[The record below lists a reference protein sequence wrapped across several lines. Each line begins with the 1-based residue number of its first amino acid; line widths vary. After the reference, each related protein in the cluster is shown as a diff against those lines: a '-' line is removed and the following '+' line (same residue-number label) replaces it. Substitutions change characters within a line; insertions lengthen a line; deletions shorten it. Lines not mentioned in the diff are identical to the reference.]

1 MENIHEISDCHA
13 IPVIPRINA
22 INVRVVW
29 QRPDI
34 RLYNVFLESLS
45 SINIYIRGKLN
56 FYE

>member
-1 MENIHEISDCHA
+1 MEIIHEISDCHA

-34 RLYNVFLESLS
+34 RLYNVFLESF
-45 SINIYIRGKLN
+45 IYIRGKLIS
-56 FYE
+56 YE